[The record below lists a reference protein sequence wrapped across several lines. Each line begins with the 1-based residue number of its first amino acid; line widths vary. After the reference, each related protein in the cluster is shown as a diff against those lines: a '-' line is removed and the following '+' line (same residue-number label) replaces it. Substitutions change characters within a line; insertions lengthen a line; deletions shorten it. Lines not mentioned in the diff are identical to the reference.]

1 MTTYEKLTDNY
12 EDALF
17 ALLMA
22 KALEEQGAGLLWE
35 NERLKNDAAFD
46 VPASL
51 DRKIGR
57 TVDRAFL
64 MEKAGRICRF
74 TGGAVRRVA
83 AVVLVAAVLFTTAFA
98 ASEPVRAAT
107 LNFVSDVFYDHMEI
121 RFVERDGSPAGD
133 IAPEFELR
141 WLPEGFALS
150 HSGEDGKNVWR
161 EYENASGEA
170 IEIDLCPISTAGV
183 LIADT
188 EGADVS
194 LLQINGLEARLIIK
208 DGIQLLLPIP
218 NRGLVLALSAEVP
231 SISPRDLV
239 KIAENIVI
247 S

>member
-1 MTTYEKLTDNY
+1 MTTYEKLTENY

-22 KALEEQGAGLLWE
+22 KALEEQGAGLLLE
-35 NERLKNDAAFD
+35 NERLRNDAEFA
-46 VPASL
+46 VPAAL
-51 DRKIGR
+51 DRKIDR
-57 TVDRAFL
+57 TVNRAFL
-64 MEKAGRICRF
+64 RKTAQRLWRF
-74 TGGAVRRVA
+74 TGGAIRWAA

-121 RFVERDGSPAGD
+121 RFVERDGSLAGE
-133 IAPEFELR
+133 IAPAFEVR

-150 HSGEDGKNVWR
+150 QSGEDGKYAWR
-161 EYENASGEA
+161 EYENEGGEA
-170 IEIDLCPISTAGV
+170 IQIDLSPLSTAGV
-183 LIADT
+183 LSADT

-218 NRGLVLALSAEVP
+218 TRSLVLALSTEAP